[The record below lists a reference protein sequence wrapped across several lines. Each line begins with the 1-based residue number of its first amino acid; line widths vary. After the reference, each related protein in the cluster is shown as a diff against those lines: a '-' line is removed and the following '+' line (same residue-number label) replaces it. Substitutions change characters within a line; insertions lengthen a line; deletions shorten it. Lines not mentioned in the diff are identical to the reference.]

1 MVRRSFWV
9 VSSVACAAIVLAG
22 CQTPA
27 AGPVASTPPE
37 TVITTQPT
45 TTSPR
50 PASPTGS
57 WVMPNMV
64 GSNLQVAQNAIQ
76 KLTGYAIFFT
86 KSHDATG
93 RGRSQILDRDWTVCA
108 QNIAPGATITT
119 ESKIDFAVVKLTE
132 HCP

>member
-1 MVRRSFWV
+1 MSLFTYSLGRPFANGQGGVLRSYW
-9 VSSVACAAIVLAG
+9 SSSMSIKYST
-22 CQTPA
+22 QPQPA
-27 AGPVASTPPE
+27 AS
-37 TVITTQPT
+37 Q
-45 TTSPR
+45 
-50 PASPTGS
+50 TGS